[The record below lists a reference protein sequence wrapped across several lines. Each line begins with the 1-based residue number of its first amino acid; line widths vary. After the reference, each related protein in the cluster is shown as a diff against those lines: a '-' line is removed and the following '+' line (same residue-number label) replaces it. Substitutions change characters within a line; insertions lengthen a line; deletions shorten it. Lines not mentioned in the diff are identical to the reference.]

1 MSHNDE
7 VAHTLDFLEES
18 GIKFRGPYSSSRG
31 EILVIEDK
39 ILMLFE
45 VLELFSKGQLN
56 RDSIRERCQLP
67 VIARHVAMPIA
78 HAASQ

>member
-1 MSHNDE
+1 MSHTDE
-7 VAHTLDFLEES
+7 LARALDFLEEL
-18 GIKFRGPYSSSRG
+18 GIKFRGPYSTSKG

-56 RDSIRERCQLP
+56 RDGIRERCRAK
-67 VIARHVAMPIA
+67 V
-78 HAASQ
+78 